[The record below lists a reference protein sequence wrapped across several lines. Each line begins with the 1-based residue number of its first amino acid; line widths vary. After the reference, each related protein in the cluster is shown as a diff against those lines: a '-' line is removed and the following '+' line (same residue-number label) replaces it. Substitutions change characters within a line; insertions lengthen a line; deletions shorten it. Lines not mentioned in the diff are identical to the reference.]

1 MANMRV
7 LCLSKECSF
16 LMQILKAFADGVDEM
31 GCEATPEKFLEVAG
45 TVRWDAFVIDFDA
58 LPEVFS
64 DPVKFVTGLGPEAR
78 VLTMASSRFAD
89 WHEQLE
95 KQGAL
100 VLHKPTT
107 IGEIGLLLRKLMGSN
122 HSRELCG

>member
-1 MANMRV
+1 MRV

-31 GCEATPEKFLEVAG
+31 GCEATPEKFLDVAG
-45 TVRWDAFVIDFDA
+45 AAQWDAFVIDFDA
-58 LPEVFS
+58 LHEDFP
-64 DPVKFVTGLGPEAR
+64 DPVEFVTRLGPEAR
-78 VLTMASSRFAD
+78 VLTMGSSRFSD

-107 IGEIGLLLRKLMGSN
+107 IGEIGLVLRKLMGGGPA
-122 HSRELCG
+122 REMCG